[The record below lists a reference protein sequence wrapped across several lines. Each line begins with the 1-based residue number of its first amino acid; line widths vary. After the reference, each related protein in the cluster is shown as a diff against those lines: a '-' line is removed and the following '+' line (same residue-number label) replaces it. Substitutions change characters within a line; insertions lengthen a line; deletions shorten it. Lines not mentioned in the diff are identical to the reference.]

1 VTGSQRTGPL
11 RRSPRSRGD
20 LAGHGDGGRAGYGGG
35 GRLTT
40 GRRPRR
46 PGRRIVA
53 ATMLGLAATALTAAA
68 GR

>member
-1 VTGSQRTGPL
+1 VTEIQRAGSL
-11 RRSPRSRGD
+11 RRPPRSRGD
-20 LAGHGDGGRAGYGGG
+20 GDGGHAGYGGG

-53 ATMLGLAATALTAAA
+53 ATLLGLAAALANA
-68 GR
+68 